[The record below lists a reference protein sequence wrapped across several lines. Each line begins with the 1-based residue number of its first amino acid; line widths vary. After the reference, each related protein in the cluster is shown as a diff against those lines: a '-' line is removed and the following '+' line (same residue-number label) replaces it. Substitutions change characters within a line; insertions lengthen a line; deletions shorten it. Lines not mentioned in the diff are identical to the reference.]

1 MGVGPN
7 YVLSK
12 GFLAQTPVTAYAKGL
27 LVIQGTVEQSVITLS
42 AASSLVPFGVIADDI
57 DATKIAT
64 GKAIIGIDL
73 LGISRVKCGG
83 VVTKGDR
90 ITNDSTSRGI
100 TQARTAGASQPQPV
114 FGIALTTTTAANQ
127 FFDMLLTPGACY

>member
-7 YVLSK
+7 YVLTK

-42 AASSLVPFGVIADDI
+42 AGTTLVPFGVVADDI

-64 GKAIIGIDL
+64 GKAYISIDL
-73 LGISRVKCGG
+73 LGISRVKCGA

-90 ITNDSTSRGI
+90 ITNDASSRGV

-114 FGIALTTTTAANQ
+114 FGIALTTTTAVNQ
-127 FFDMLLTPGACY
+127 FFDMLLTPGACF